1 MDEIKNETQK
11 SGRYP
16 WGTEGKTIRMEIGI
30 KEVADLITN
39 MSLNGATED
48 ELFRAIEY
56 STGVIDL
63 YRLRRYNSIDELIK
77 KYGISKPMCYGI
89 SKPICKED

>member
-16 WGTEGKTIRMEIGI
+16 WGVKEETRDMGSSI
-30 KEVADLITN
+30 KEVANLITN
-39 MSLNGATED
+39 MTLSGATED
-48 ELFRAIEY
+48 ELFRAIDY

-63 YRLRRYNSIDELIK
+63 CRLRRYNAIDELIK
-77 KYGISKPMCYGI
+77 KYGISR
-89 SKPICKED
+89 SV